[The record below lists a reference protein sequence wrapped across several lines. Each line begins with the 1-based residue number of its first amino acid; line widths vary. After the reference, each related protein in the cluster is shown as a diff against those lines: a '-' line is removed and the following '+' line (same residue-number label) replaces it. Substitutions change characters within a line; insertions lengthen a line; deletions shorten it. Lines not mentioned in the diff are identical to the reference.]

1 MDMALPLATTL
12 SDEAIH
18 ALFVTSAPRLSA
30 LAVHMLQNHED
41 AADALQEAWL
51 RAWRA
56 RGEIRDPATVNGWLR
71 SIVARE
77 CYRALR
83 WRAMRR
89 WLPFGDSVPE
99 VPTERPDTVDAH
111 RVRRL
116 VAQLSPQQQACWSL
130 RFHEGL
136 TVGEIAEA
144 LDLSSDTVKT
154 HLSRALAT
162 VQRRLEVPRV

>member
-1 MDMALPLATTL
+1 MALPLATTL
-12 SDEAIH
+12 TDEAIH
-18 ALFVTSAPRLSA
+18 ALFAASAPRLST
-30 LAVHMLQNHED
+30 LAVHMLRNEED

-56 RGEIRDPATVNGWLR
+56 RREIRDPSTVHGWLR
-71 SIVARE
+71 TIVARE
-77 CYRALR
+77 CYRSLR

-89 WLPFGDSVPE
+89 WLPFGEAVPE
-99 VPTERPDTVDAH
+99 LPSETADTVDVR

-116 VAQLSPQQQACWSL
+116 VAQLPPQQQACWSL
-130 RFHEGL
+130 RFDEGL
-136 TVGEIAEA
+136 TLAEIAAA
-144 LDLSSDTVKT
+144 LGLKADTVKT